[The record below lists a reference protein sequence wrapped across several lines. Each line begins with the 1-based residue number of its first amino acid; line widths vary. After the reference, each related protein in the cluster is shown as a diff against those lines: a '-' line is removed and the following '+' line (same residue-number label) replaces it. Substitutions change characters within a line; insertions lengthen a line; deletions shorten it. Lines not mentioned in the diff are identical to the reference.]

1 MPSSKLRYI
10 NAVVAPAI
18 ILIDMWHF
26 IGSFDAV
33 PNDCDL
39 VVAVL
44 DKDGLHA
51 LEFRCRHKEGCWINA
66 KTGDLIE
73 VHPTHWRHWET

>member
-10 NAVVAPAI
+10 NADFSPAV
-18 ILIDMWHF
+18 ILTWHF

-33 PNDCDL
+33 PDDCDL

-44 DKDGLHA
+44 DKGGLHA
-51 LEFRCRHKEGCWINA
+51 LEFRCRRKEGCWINA
-66 KTGDLIE
+66 ETGNLIE
-73 VHPTHWRHWET
+73 VRPTHWRRWES